1 MQLVSRKRDRG
12 GVRKSI
18 AGAAIP
24 ILFMVVVAV
33 GGPAAADAPGESDE
47 SAHLVR
53 EALAL
58 IVNTPDNMAA
68 IEEKIDDALKAPKQ
82 DGVDLGL
89 VAEAKAAFPPQN
101 MHDVRV
107 ILERS
112 IGAQPHRGPRDPL
125 PIRETRGSPGMKMA
139 TGTETGTDVVVD
151 PLTPDRSRSA
161 GDWLALTGFAVV
173 AAVGV
178 WFAIRFRPRSHHY
191 ETLRP

>member
-1 MQLVSRKRDRG
+1 M
-12 GVRKSI
+12 RKSL
-18 AGAAIP
+18 AVAAVP
-24 ILFMVVVAV
+24 ILFIVLVAV
-33 GGPAAADAPGESDE
+33 GGPAAADTPGESDE

-58 IVNTPDNMAA
+58 IVNTPANMTA

-89 VAEAKAAFPPQN
+89 VAEAKAAFPPRN
-101 MHDVRV
+101 MHEVRV
-107 ILERS
+107 LLERS

-151 PLTPDRSRSA
+151 PLAPDRSRPA
-161 GDWLALTGFAVV
+161 GDWLALTGFALV

-178 WFAIRFRPRSHHY
+178 WLSIRFRPRLSHY
-191 ETLRP
+191 EKART

>member
-1 MQLVSRKRDRG
+1 M
-12 GVRKSI
+12 RKSI
-18 AGAAIP
+18 AAVAVP
-24 ILFMVVVAV
+24 ILFMVLVAV
-33 GGPAAADAPGESDE
+33 GGPATADTPGESDE

-58 IVNTPDNMAA
+58 IVNTPGNMTA

-89 VAEAKAAFPPQN
+89 VTEAKAAFPPRD

-107 ILERS
+107 LLERS

-125 PIRETRGSPGMKMA
+125 PIRQTRGSPGMKMA

-151 PLTPDRSRSA
+151 PLAPDRSRSA
-161 GDWLALTGFAVV
+161 GDWFALSAFGVV

-178 WFAIRFRPRSHHY
+178 WLAIRFRPRPHHY
-191 ETLRP
+191 ETVRP